1 MTLMA
6 VKKSVNT
13 SKQAKIEASETIS
26 ENPAVQ
32 IVTSN
37 RWSLDYRQADQTE
50 LQRAEADQEHRQ

>member
-26 ENPAVQ
+26 ENPTVQ

-50 LQRAEADQEHRQ
+50 LQRAEADQERRQ

>member
-6 VKKSVNT
+6 VKKSVNV
-13 SKQAKIEASETIS
+13 SKQAKTEAFETIS

-37 RWSLDYRQADQTE
+37 RWSLDYRQEDQTE
-50 LQRAEADQEHRQ
+50 LQHVEVDPEHRQ

>member
-26 ENPAVQ
+26 ENPTVQ